1 MLYTEQS
8 LILQSG
14 ESRTQFILHECSFT
28 PPPLA
33 QPERIFKV

>member
-28 PPPLA
+28 PPA